1 MASVKKSKAPAV
13 FGQRAAEVVG
23 DVVEQTMRE
32 MAQSEHP
39 AAEPIDYAAARPE
52 VTRRARQVALA
63 QPEVQEL
70 VTPKIWWQSVAVW
83 ASLLGILASIL
94 GLWGIVITA
103 EDIAK
108 WSAIL
113 PELITL
119 IVTLC
124 TSIGSLIGRFR
135 ANRAVALRS
144 PPAIVDPE
152 GVGA

>member
-1 MASVKKSKAPAV
+1 MARVKKNKAPAV

-23 DVVEQTMRE
+23 DVVEQTVRE
-32 MAQSEHP
+32 LAQSEHP

-70 VTPKIWWQSVAVW
+70 VTPKVWWQSVAVW
-83 ASLLGILASIL
+83 ASLLGIAASIA
-94 GLWGIVITA
+94 GLFGVAITA
-103 EDIAK
+103 EDIAR
-108 WSAIL
+108 WSVIL
-113 PELITL
+113 PELAAL
-119 IVTLC
+119 VVTLC

-144 PPAIVDPE
+144 PPAMVDPE
-152 GVGA
+152 GIGA